1 MLILQTPG
9 AQLVFFSLEKGT
21 DGRGRAQNFKRSPQ
35 GQKWPSPPTNLPW
48 HQTWFDLAEVIPWS
62 TSESPQG
69 CCQSVPT
76 KLSLIVTPAKGCPLI
91 LRLWLHL
98 SLGHIYNPP
107 HWSPCFHPRPY
118 LHSDLVILNKNHKAS
133 LVL

>member
-1 MLILQTPG
+1 MGEAEHRTSKE
-9 AQLVFFSLEKGT
+9 VH
-21 DGRGRAQNFKRSPQ
+21 RGKSGPL
-35 GQKWPSPPTNLPW
+35 PPTDLPW

-62 TSESPQG
+62 TSESPRG
-69 CCQSVPT
+69 YCQAVPT

-98 SLGHIYNPP
+98 SLGHIYHPP

-118 LHSDLVILNKNHKAS
+118 LQSDLVI
-133 LVL
+133 